1 MKIILLDNIEKLGG
15 KYEIK
20 DVADGYARNFLIPRK
35 LAKLAD
41 ENSIKWAGEM
51 EKEREEKAKEELE
64 KIGEI
69 VSKIDGEEIEI
80 PVKVGEK
87 DQLFKKIS
95 EKDIIKALKEE
106 IDYEL
111 KKDQVKLEEPIGKL
125 GEYPI
130 KIKFGHN
137 LEAEIKIIVIEGG
150 GGDQETAE
158 EE

>member
-1 MKIILLDNIEKLGG
+1 MRIILLDNIEKLGG

-20 DVADGYARNFLIPRK
+20 DVADGYARNFLIPKK

-41 ENSIKWAGEM
+41 ENSIKWAEEM
-51 EKEREEKAKEELE
+51 QKEREEKAKEELE
-64 KIGEI
+64 KVGEI

-106 IDYEL
+106 VNYEI
-111 KKDQVKLEEPIGKL
+111 KKNQVKLEKPIEKL
-125 GEYPI
+125 GEYPV
-130 KIKFGHN
+130 KVKFGHN